1 MATAKGSNAA
11 PQSRGDI
18 AGAIA
23 AKHGLSQSLAD
34 QLTKDYEAAIV
45 RAVSAG
51 QEVRLA
57 GFGSFKVSHRAAR
70 MGRNPQTGEVKKI
83 AAKKVVRFAP
93 GKAVKDAVNGV
104 KASSAKAANRHVV
117 VKVAPIPASWH

>member
-1 MATAKGSNAA
+1 MAAAKSSNAG

-23 AKHGLSQSLAD
+23 AKHGLSQAPPA

-45 RAVSAG
+45 RAVSSG

-70 MGRNPQTGEVKKI
+70 MGRNSQTGEVKKI

-104 KASSAKAANRHVV
+104 KATAAKAAPAKVV
-117 VKVAPIPASWH
+117 AAKAAP